1 MTVQTLPTPVDLRP
15 IINRRSLFF
24 VWGVVFLFCVV
35 PTNVWAKM
43 QKASHGPASIFV
55 TASFASI
62 AKTNSSQP
70 KSPAE
75 TTEPSSTG
83 NGLKES
89 ELSNEK
95 NRRRAVRMAFY
106 LVAVIVILGAGVL
119 LGIVWWGFRVR
130 RIARR
135 HTAKRTITDPLWY
148 LREGKPDTR
157 KPDQQNANHDQL
169 NDESKDSD
177 SP

>member
-1 MTVQTLPTPVDLRP
+1 MTVQTLPTSIDLRP
-15 IINRRSLFF
+15 TINRRSLCF
-24 VWGVVFLFCVV
+24 VWGAVFLFCVIS
-35 PTNVWAKM
+35 TNVLAQT
-43 QKASHGPASIFV
+43 QKISHGPSPIFV
-55 TASFASI
+55 TSSFASI
-62 AKTNSSQP
+62 AKSNSSQT

-75 TTEPSSTG
+75 TTEPSST
-83 NGLKES
+83 NNALKETD
-89 ELSNEK
+89 LSNEK
-95 NRRRAVRMAFY
+95 EKRRAVRMAFY

-135 HTAKRTITDPLWY
+135 HMAKKTQTDPLWY
-148 LREGKPDTR
+148 LREGKPETR
-157 KPDQQNANHDQL
+157 KPNQL